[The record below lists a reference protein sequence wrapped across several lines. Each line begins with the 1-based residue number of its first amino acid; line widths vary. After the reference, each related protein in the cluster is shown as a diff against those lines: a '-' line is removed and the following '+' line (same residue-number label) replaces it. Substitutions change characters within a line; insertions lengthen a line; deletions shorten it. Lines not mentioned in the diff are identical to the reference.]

1 MEVSSMRHVRD
12 LLFLIPTFVVP
23 LRNLFLLVIGLGASV
38 FLIGLGIQTFHL
50 AVPLEAIIGWVIA
63 LSIVWLIIRW
73 CSPWYGSFGYPDEER
88 ALLRI
93 LERELSRSLRYKEPL
108 VITLLESRR
117 GLSLPKLRKFLR
129 VSDIVLRGR
138 SSHYI
143 ILLTETP
150 YEEGRDVIRRLIS
163 SFPIRLAVIAH
174 EGVVMPAV
182 GLMGF
187 DARYQHRHITHRPTF
202 ALLRGL
208 RLGHFRASLSV
219 RHNQPPP
226 LYEVKPSDIILTFSS
241 THEKVFEEFTNR
253 VA

>member
-1 MEVSSMRHVRD
+1 MRHLRD
-12 LLFLIPTFVVP
+12 LLFLTPDFVVP
-23 LRNLFLLVIGLGASV
+23 LRNLLLLIVGFSITLFLVA
-38 FLIGLGIQTFHL
+38 LGIQSFHL
-50 AVPLEAIIGWVIA
+50 AIPIEVIIGWVMAI
-63 LSIVWLIIRW
+63 SIVWMIVRW
-73 CSPWYGSFGYPDEER
+73 WSPWYGTFGYPDEEH

-117 GLSLPKLRKFLR
+117 GLSLQKLRKFLR
-129 VSDIVLRGR
+129 ISDIVLRGR

-150 YEEGRDVIRRLIS
+150 YEEGRDVIQRLIS

-174 EGVVMPAV
+174 EGVVVPAV

-187 DARYQHRHITHRPTF
+187 DARYQHRHITHRPTL

-208 RLGHFRASLSV
+208 QLGHFRASLSM
-219 RHNQPPP
+219 RHNHPPP
-226 LYEVKPSDIILTFSS
+226 LYEVKTADIILTFSS